1 MDRVQLYDTTLRDG
15 AQMEGMSL
23 SSEDK
28 ILIAQKLDELGIDRI
43 EGGFPG
49 SNPRDAEF
57 FVRARELPSVH
68 AKVVAFG
75 GTRRAGADAGADPT
89 IRSLVEAQTNA
100 VCFVGKASEFQVRQ
114 ILETTPEEN
123 LTMIAD
129 SIRYV
134 KSLGKEAHFDAEH
147 FFDGFYD
154 NRAYAIQ
161 CLQAAVRAGA
171 DVVTLCD
178 TNGGMTTAQLLDAIE
193 QALRAVDAPLGIHVH
208 DDAGLAV
215 ANTLAAVRAGIY
227 QVQGCI
233 NGYGE
238 RCGNA
243 NMSTVIANLKLK
255 LGIDCVDDAQLAC
268 LTEVSKFVSEVAN
281 LNLNSQ
287 APYVGPSAFAHKAGY
302 HVAAMVKDET
312 SYQHVAP
319 ILVGNDR
326 RVLVSELSGQ
336 RNITAKLQ
344 EQGIEIVL
352 SAEERRALVEK
363 VKLLESRG
371 FQYEGAEASFEL
383 LVRRSQPGY
392 RPPFELEDF
401 TIVERRRHAR
411 PEGEDRSAM
420 LAEAM
425 AKVKVSGHVLH
436 TASEG
441 NGPVS
446 ALDAAVRKALLQF
459 FPSLAEVRLVD
470 YKVRIIDGAAG
481 TSAAIRVLIESTDG
495 RQHWR
500 TVGAST
506 DIIEASWLALAD
518 SLEFWLMRNAPVAA
532 IPSSSAI
539 R

>member
-1 MDRVQLYDTTLRDG
+1 MSLVQLYDTTLRDG
-15 AQMEGMSL
+15 AQMEGISL
-23 SSEDK
+23 SVEDK
-28 ILIAQKLDELGIDRI
+28 ILVARKLDDLGIERI

-57 FVRARELPSVH
+57 FVRVQEFPQVH

-75 GTRRAGADAGADPT
+75 GTRRAGADVAGDPNLQAL
-89 IRSLVEAQTNA
+89 IQAQTNA
-100 VCFVGKASEFQVRQ
+100 VCFVGKASEYQVRE

-123 LTMIAD
+123 LAMIAD
-129 SIRYV
+129 SVRYM
-134 KSLGKEAHFDAEH
+134 KSLGKAVYFDAEH
-147 FFDGFYD
+147 FFDGFFD
-154 NRAYAIQ
+154 NPAYAIQ
-161 CLQAAVRAGA
+161 CLQAAMRAGA

-178 TNGGMTTAQLLDAIE
+178 TNGGMTTSRLLDAID
-193 QALRAVDAPLGIHVH
+193 AVRRSVETPLGIHVH

-215 ANTLAAVRAGIY
+215 ANTLAAVEAGIY
-227 QVQGCI
+227 QVQGCV

-243 NMSTVIANLKLK
+243 NLSTLIADLKLK
-255 LGIDCVDDAQLAC
+255 LGIDCIEDAQLAR

-281 LNLNSQ
+281 LNLNNQ

-312 SYQHVAP
+312 SYQHVSP
-319 ILVGNDR
+319 SLVGNDR

-344 EQGIEIVL
+344 EQGIDIPL
-352 SAEERRALVEK
+352 TAEERRALLEK

-383 LVRRSQPGY
+383 LVRRTQPDY
-392 RPPFELEDF
+392 RAPFELEDF
-401 TIVERRRHAR
+401 TIVERRRHAK
-411 PEGEDRSAM
+411 PEGEDQSAM

-425 AKVKVSGHVLH
+425 VKVRVGDHILH

-446 ALDAAVRKALLQF
+446 ALDGAVRKALLEF
-459 FPSLAEVRLVD
+459 YPSLAAVRLVD

-481 TSAAIRVLIESTDG
+481 TNAAIRVLIESTDG
-495 RQHWR
+495 REHWR

-518 SLEFWLMRNAPVAA
+518 SLEHWLMRHAPVAA
-532 IPSSSAI
+532 IPLSV